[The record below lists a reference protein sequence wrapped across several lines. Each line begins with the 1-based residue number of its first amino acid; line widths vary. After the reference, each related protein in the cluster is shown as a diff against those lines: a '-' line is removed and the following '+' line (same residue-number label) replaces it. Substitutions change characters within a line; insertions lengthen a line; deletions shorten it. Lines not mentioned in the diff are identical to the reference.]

1 MTDITKYK
9 SVAIDYDC
17 YSKIK
22 KLSEKLCPGA
32 KLSLAAVVRILVNN
46 KVLYDELFDDNHT
59 SSGSLN

>member
-9 SVAIDYDC
+9 SVALDHDC

-32 KLSLAAVVRILVNN
+32 NLSLAAVVRVLVNDR
-46 KVLYDELFDDNHT
+46 VLIEDLADDNHPST
-59 SSGSLN
+59 GIMN

>member
-9 SVAIDYDC
+9 SVAIDHDC

-32 KLSLAAVVRILVNN
+32 NLSLAAVVRVLVNDR
-46 KVLYDELFDDNHT
+46 VLVEDLADDNHPST
-59 SSGSLN
+59 GIMN

>member
-9 SVAIDYDC
+9 SVAIDHDC

-46 KVLYDELFDDNHT
+46 KFSFVELADDEHLDT
-59 SSGSLN
+59 GSLN

>member
-9 SVAIDYDC
+9 SVAIDHDC

-32 KLSLAAVVRILVNN
+32 NLSLAAVVRVLVNDR
-46 KVLYDELFDDNHT
+46 VLIEDLADDNHPST
-59 SSGSLN
+59 GSIN

>member
-9 SVAIDYDC
+9 SVAIDHDC

-46 KVLYDELFDDNHT
+46 KFLFEELADNNHPD
-59 SSGSLN
+59 SGSLN

>member
-9 SVAIDYDC
+9 SVAIDHDC

-46 KVLYDELFDDNHT
+46 KFSFVELADDEYID
-59 SSGSLN
+59 SGSLN

>member
-1 MTDITKYK
+1 MTDTTKYK
-9 SVAIDYDC
+9 SVAIDHDC

-46 KVLYDELFDDNHT
+46 KFLFEELADDNHPD
-59 SSGSLN
+59 SGSLN

>member
-9 SVAIDYDC
+9 SVAIDHDC

-32 KLSLAAVVRILVNN
+32 KLSLAAVVRMLVNN
-46 KVLYDELFDDNHT
+46 KFLFEELEDDNHPD
-59 SSGSLN
+59 SGSLN

>member
-9 SVAIDYDC
+9 SVALDHDC

-46 KVLYDELFDDNHT
+46 KFLFEELEDDNHPD
-59 SSGSLN
+59 SGSLN

>member
-9 SVAIDYDC
+9 SVAIDHDC

-32 KLSLAAVVRILVNN
+32 NLSLAAVIRVLVNDR
-46 KVLYDELFDDNHT
+46 VLFEDLANDNHPST
-59 SSGSLN
+59 GSMN

>member
-9 SVAIDYDC
+9 SVAIDHDC

-46 KVLYDELFDDNHT
+46 KFSFVELADDEFLD
-59 SSGSLN
+59 SGSLN

>member
-9 SVAIDYDC
+9 SVAIDHDC

-46 KVLYDELFDDNHT
+46 KFSFVELADDDHLDT
-59 SSGSLN
+59 GSLN

>member
-9 SVAIDYDC
+9 SVAIDHDC

-46 KVLYDELFDDNHT
+46 KFLFEELEDDNHPD
-59 SSGSLN
+59 SGSLN

>member
-9 SVAIDYDC
+9 SVAIDHDC

-46 KVLYDELFDDNHT
+46 KFLFEELADDNHHD
-59 SSGSLN
+59 SGSLN

>member
-9 SVAIDYDC
+9 SVALDHDC

-32 KLSLAAVVRILVNN
+32 KLSLAAVIRVLV
-46 KVLYDELFDDNHT
+46 KDRVLFEELANDNHPST
-59 SSGSLN
+59 GSMN

>member
-9 SVAIDYDC
+9 SVAIDHDC

-22 KLSEKLCPGA
+22 NLSEKLCPGT

-46 KVLYDELFDDNHT
+46 RVLFEELADDNHS
-59 SSGSLN
+59 SSGILS

>member
-9 SVAIDYDC
+9 SVAIDHDC

-46 KVLYDELFDDNHT
+46 KFSFVELADDEYLD
-59 SSGSLN
+59 SGSLN

>member
-9 SVAIDYDC
+9 SVAIDHDC

-22 KLSEKLCPGA
+22 KLSERLCPGA

-46 KVLYDELFDDNHT
+46 KFSFVELADDEYLD
-59 SSGSLN
+59 SGSLN

>member
-9 SVAIDYDC
+9 SVAIDHDC

-32 KLSLAAVVRILVNN
+32 KLSLASVVRILVNN
-46 KVLYDELFDDNHT
+46 KVLFEELADDNHP
-59 SSGSLN
+59 SSGILN

>member
-9 SVAIDYDC
+9 SVAIDHDC

-32 KLSLAAVVRILVNN
+32 KLSLAAVVRVLVNN
-46 KVLYDELFDDNHT
+46 KVLFEKLADDNH
-59 SSGSLN
+59 SGTGSIN

>member
-9 SVAIDYDC
+9 SVAIDHDC

-32 KLSLAAVVRILVNN
+32 NLSLAAVVRVLVNDR
-46 KVLYDELFDDNHT
+46 VLIEDLADDNHPST
-59 SSGSLN
+59 GIMN

>member
-9 SVAIDYDC
+9 SVAIDHDC

-46 KVLYDELFDDNHT
+46 KFLYEELADDNHPD
-59 SSGSLN
+59 SGSLN

>member
-9 SVAIDYDC
+9 SVAIDHDC

-32 KLSLAAVVRILVNN
+32 KLSHAAVVRILVNN
-46 KVLYDELFDDNHT
+46 KVLFEELADDNHT

>member
-9 SVAIDYDC
+9 SVAIDHDC

-32 KLSLAAVVRILVNN
+32 KLSIAAVVRILVNN
-46 KVLYDELFDDNHT
+46 KFLFEELADDNHPD
-59 SSGSLN
+59 SGSLN

>member
-9 SVAIDYDC
+9 SVAIDHDC

-22 KLSEKLCPGA
+22 NLSEKLCPGT

-46 KVLYDELFDDNHT
+46 RVLFEELADDNHP
-59 SSGSLN
+59 SSGSMN

>member
-22 KLSEKLCPGA
+22 MLSKKLCPGT
-32 KLSLAAVVRILVNN
+32 KLSFAAVVKVLVNN
-46 KVLYDELFDDNHT
+46 KVLYDEVVDDNHPG
-59 SSGSLN
+59 SGGLN

>member
-9 SVAIDYDC
+9 SVAIDHDC
-17 YSKIK
+17 YAKIK

-46 KVLYDELFDDNHT
+46 KFSFVELADDEYLD
-59 SSGSLN
+59 SGSLN

>member
-1 MTDITKYK
+1 MTDVNKYK

-32 KLSLAAVVRILVNN
+32 KLSLAAVVRVLVNN
-46 KVLYDELFDDNHT
+46 RVLFEELADDHHPST
-59 SSGSLN
+59 GSTN

>member
-9 SVAIDYDC
+9 SVAIDHDC

-32 KLSLAAVVRILVNN
+32 KLSHAAVVRVLVNN
-46 KVLYDELFDDNHT
+46 RVLFEELADDNHKGT
-59 SSGSLN
+59 GSMN

>member
-46 KVLYDELFDDNHT
+46 KFSFVELADDEYLD
-59 SSGSLN
+59 SGSLN